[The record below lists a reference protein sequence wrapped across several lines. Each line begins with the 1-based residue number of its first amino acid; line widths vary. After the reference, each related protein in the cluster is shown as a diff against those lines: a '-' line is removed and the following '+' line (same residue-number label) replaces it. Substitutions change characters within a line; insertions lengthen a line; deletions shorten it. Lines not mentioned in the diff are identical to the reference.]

1 MPRIFIDGK
10 PYEAKSGQTVME
22 VARANGIDIPAF
34 CWHPNLS
41 VAGNC
46 RVCAVQ
52 VEGRSWVEISCNMPV
67 AEDLKVLTD
76 SDIVRDYRKNMLQL
90 TTLNHPVDCGICD
103 KAGECLLQD
112 YHYEHQG
119 EPSISRDAK
128 VHSTKFHK
136 LSPRITLDNERC
148 ILCSRCV
155 RFTHEVSKT
164 KSLGIVQ
171 RGDSSLVRGSEDGAF
186 ASDAYSDNV
195 VDLCPV
201 GALLSTAFL
210 YKSRVWYLTQT
221 PSVCPGCARGCEI
234 DLWHRKPEW
243 KLNKLEARKNVA
255 IERVTPR
262 ENPHGPWICNKG
274 RDYATFL
281 ERERASRPL
290 VHGLPVAAEAAI
302 DRARALIAAAR
313 HPVALVSSWASN
325 EELAAFRSFLAERV
339 TTLVKADRFAQ
350 PGEPMQDDF
359 LIRADKNPNTRGA
372 LLQFPHEWEIGMIL
386 PADCDLLLVWGEG
399 FDLAWAPP
407 KTRTI
412 VLDAW
417 ENPGHAAADVFIPLS
432 IQTERAGSYTN
443 FEGKVGK
450 FEACFAKPDGVVDA
464 EELFRLLV
472 IPAAAVAA
480 MGRDPIGPRA
490 AAAHA
495 APGVAT

>member
-34 CWHPNLS
+34 CWHPNLPI
-41 VAGNC
+41 AGNC

-76 SDIVRDYRKNMLQL
+76 SDIVRDYRKSILQL

-119 EPSISRDAK
+119 SPSTSRDAK

-155 RFTHEVSKT
+155 RFTHEVSKS

-171 RGDSSLVRGSEDGAF
+171 RGDASLVRGSEDGAF
-186 ASDAYSDNV
+186 ANDAYSDNV

-210 YKSRVWYLTQT
+210 YKSRVWYLQPT
-221 PSVCPGCARGCEI
+221 PSVCPGCARGCAV

-243 KLNKLEARKNVA
+243 KLNALEARKNVA

-262 ENPHGPWICNKG
+262 DNPHGPWICNKG
-274 RDYATFL
+274 RDYATAVERPRAWQALRRGVPVEL
-281 ERERASRPL
+281 ETAIQDARE
-290 VHGLPVAAEAAI
+290 
-302 DRARALIAAAR
+302 LIAAAR
-313 HPVALVSSWASN
+313 APVALISSAASN
-325 EELAAFRSFLAERV
+325 EELAAFRNLLAGRF
-339 TTLVKADRFAQ
+339 TSLVKADRLAQ
-350 PGEPMQDDF
+350 PGEVVEDDF

-372 LLQFPHEWEIGMIL
+372 LAQFPDEWMIGTAL
-386 PADCDLLLVWGEG
+386 PGDCDLLLVWGEG

-407 KTRTI
+407 KARTL

-417 ENPGHAAADVFIPLS
+417 DQRGHAAADVFIPLS
-432 IQTERAGSYTN
+432 IQTERRGSYTN
-443 FEGKVGK
+443 FEGRITA
-450 FEACFAKPDGVVDA
+450 FEPCFPRPNGVVDA
-464 EELFRLLV
+464 EALFAALAR
-472 IPAAAVAA
+472 IPLHAAAE
-480 MGRDPIGPRA
+480 
-490 AAAHA
+490 
-495 APGVAT
+495 